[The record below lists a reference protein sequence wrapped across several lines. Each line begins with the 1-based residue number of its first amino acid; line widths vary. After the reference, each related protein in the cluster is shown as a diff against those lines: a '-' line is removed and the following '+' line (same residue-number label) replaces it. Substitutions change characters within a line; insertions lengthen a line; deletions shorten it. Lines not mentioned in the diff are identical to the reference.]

1 MFFLSVCGRLL
12 TSSLPDCFRA
22 KSRSCL
28 DLCDDRV
35 AGFRMCRF
43 GFLSAYMLSVFV
55 CGSGRKSVFHLEILM
70 FHVSLSKMCREEGQV
85 LCSKDFFFFTRFWYH
100 VSLKLTPL
108 CPRVCSVCSP
118 SSVSYEKRMCAFVCA
133 SSIGKA
139 FCYYRRNCAC
149 FFFPE
154 TCRGC
159 ATKVHVSFNIVVT
172 VTLCLYDPPPPSSP
186 VLIQTILMSVS
197 CSTPS
202 LEFSTKR
209 PFLCKYTCRSSYD

>member
-1 MFFLSVCGRLL
+1 MLCVCKHAVRSGYNHESKGLKNEQTDLPELQYLFFF
-12 TSSLPDCFRA
+12 SSLLFFIFYFPFFFFFKPLLFFELMHQKVSLRLQDVLSLCLWSSANILPPRLFPS

-100 VSLKLTPL
+100 VAWS
-108 CPRVCSVCSP
+108 
-118 SSVSYEKRMCAFVCA
+118 
-133 SSIGKA
+133 
-139 FCYYRRNCAC
+139 
-149 FFFPE
+149 
-154 TCRGC
+154 
-159 ATKVHVSFNIVVT
+159 
-172 VTLCLYDPPPPSSP
+172 
-186 VLIQTILMSVS
+186 
-197 CSTPS
+197 
-202 LEFSTKR
+202 
-209 PFLCKYTCRSSYD
+209 